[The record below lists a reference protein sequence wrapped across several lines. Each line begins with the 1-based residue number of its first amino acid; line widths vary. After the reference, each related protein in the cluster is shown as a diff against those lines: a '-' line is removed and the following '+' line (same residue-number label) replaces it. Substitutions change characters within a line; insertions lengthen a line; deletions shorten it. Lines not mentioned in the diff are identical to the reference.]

1 MIHIVDGQNV
11 NLLDYITK
19 ENIISDN
26 HHQSLKDKLET
37 YTFTTFADK
46 RFSEHLTKRNRII
59 IPDEDGNYREFII
72 FEAFKSMNRQ
82 VKVYAQASYLED
94 LGKARVIDEG
104 STGSKT
110 NIQHAKD
117 TLQNTIWEPGDIK
130 YVGIR
135 TLDIENRTNPFAFL
149 KRLATEFNL
158 ELRFRVEIEYDRI
171 TGRYV
176 DMVERIGDWQGREVV
191 FGTDLINIK
200 RREKTDNIVTAL
212 RGYGPEREDGTQL
225 KVFVENIEALDRWGI
240 RDPRTGILRHLIAD
254 YEPQSTDQDMTEER
268 LITLTENELDKR
280 VNATVEYEADIA
292 DLEHVP
298 GLENKKIRY
307 GDTIKIKDTKFNPP
321 LYLEA
326 RVHTMDRSI
335 VDKSNKKVT
344 LGDFIEYTEE
354 EVHDIWNELKKEIQN
369 KIDAN
374 DLDEYT
380 YRKQIIDSKDTEAK
394 EGAKADVE
402 AGKVGLPGGSIKDT
416 ISGKHLDIDLGVFGA
431 SPQFRSSELWLD
443 GVWLSFNIGGSGNPT
458 DKFNFD
464 YYVFRPSKKYL
475 TVDGAAALGVVDGN
489 IVYGFMHV
497 ILETNSEVIASKE
510 ISMSHNNK
518 IKDFTL
524 TGDITGHTHTYL
536 RFQFEKTSGDATG
549 FPALRTRTLYM
560 HD

>member
-1 MIHIVDGQNV
+1 
-11 NLLDYITK
+11 
-19 ENIISDN
+19 
-26 HHQSLKDKLET
+26 
-37 YTFTTFADK
+37 
-46 RFSEHLTKRNRII
+46 
-59 IPDEDGNYREFII
+59 
-72 FEAFKSMNRQ
+72 
-82 VKVYAQASYLED
+82 
-94 LGKARVIDEG
+94 
-104 STGSKT
+104 
-110 NIQHAKD
+110 
-117 TLQNTIWEPGDIK
+117 
-130 YVGIR
+130 
-135 TLDIENRTNPFAFL
+135 
-149 KRLATEFNL
+149 
-158 ELRFRVEIEYDRI
+158 
-171 TGRYV
+171 
-176 DMVERIGDWQGREVV
+176 
-191 FGTDLINIK
+191 
-200 RREKTDNIVTAL
+200 
-212 RGYGPEREDGTQL
+212 
-225 KVFVENIEALDRWGI
+225 
-240 RDPRTGILRHLIAD
+240 D

-489 IVYGFMHV
+489 I
-497 ILETNSEVIASKE
+497 
-510 ISMSHNNK
+510 
-518 IKDFTL
+518 
-524 TGDITGHTHTYL
+524 
-536 RFQFEKTSGDATG
+536 
-549 FPALRTRTLYM
+549 
-560 HD
+560 